1 MLNRISVCVCLLVL
15 SFGHLFS
22 QVAGLTRS
30 GDNVKQDAVFLDQY
44 GGEVEHP
51 RLSRNGNIL
60 HYPPFLVFDS
70 MRVVSPDAAMFY
82 AKVPFDGWSPVLSRG
97 FEYSINEN
105 LINPEQLCVQGT
117 LGSFEAEVFG
127 SLPNKTYYVRPF
139 ATNAYGTTRGEVSSF
154 CTGPAPVVLDT
165 MFIVSKTSTSI
176 QVRIEV
182 GSNGGIP
189 LSGRMVAFS
198 DDEYQDTAAVNI
210 IRNLGNYSFE
220 TISGLTPATDYLLQ
234 VVLTNGRYSDTLELH
249 ARTLSDLVLTIESNR
264 NPSTPLCQNGNTITY
279 SAVLTGT
286 DVHKPLYY
294 YKWISSTGTESSGGD
309 VFDVYY
315 DAEGTYQIIVDAFCG
330 PDTLSTTFTQVITPQ
345 VASSSFY
352 VCTNEFLNTADATTT
367 NIASIRWLNGD
378 NEVVATTRSVK
389 LPTGYYTVECTDNY
403 GCELRKAVY
412 VGKRRFSCV
421 ATDTV
426 WANESAHLE
435 EGEWKVDSVADHE
448 GNWYA
453 VTQIGNQCWT
463 RQNIRTRHTPR
474 SNRDLVAPN
483 ADFCRMRYMG
493 YINSNN
499 TYDPSTVA
507 YYGAIYTWGAA
518 MDTVSYNSL
527 FIFDRPVR
535 GICPKGWHIPSYGE
549 TIEMMEAAYAL
560 TGSEEEPYP
569 PFGFGNQFGGQN
581 APLREVLLEACY
593 DSYTNPAYPE
603 EMYNASGLSL
613 FRTPNTPLVAQFWI
627 ANGAVPS
634 AGTNYVFY
642 CHEGQKGATI
652 LGGRRQGGFA
662 YARCVRGYA
671 E

>member
-189 LSGRMVAFS
+189 LSGRMIAFS

-210 IRNLGNYSFE
+210 IHNLGNYSFE

-286 DVHKPLYY
+286 DVHKPLYH

-345 VASSSFY
+345 VASSSCY
-352 VCTNEFLNTADATTT
+352 VCTNEFLNTAETTTT
-367 NIASIRWLNGD
+367 NVSSIRWIDENRSI
-378 NEVVATTRSVK
+378 VATTNSVK
-389 LPTGYYTVECTDNY
+389 LPTGYYTVECTDIY
-403 GCELRKAVY
+403 GCELEREVY
-412 VGKRRFSCV
+412 MGKKKYSCI
-421 ATDTV
+421 ATNTV
-426 WANESAHLE
+426 KDNESAHLE
-435 EGEWKVDSVADHE
+435 EGVWHIDSVADHE

-453 VTQIGNQCWT
+453 VTQIGNQCWL
-463 RQNIRTRHTPR
+463 RQNIRTRHAPSDGLDLWNSGTKTRTLKYHKDTYNPETLPHTGILYNWAAAVDTNDYPPSGTNFVLPQPR
-474 SNRDLVAPN
+474 
-483 ADFCRMRYMG
+483 
-493 YINSNN
+493 
-499 TYDPSTVA
+499 
-507 YYGAIYTWGAA
+507 
-518 MDTVSYNSL
+518 
-527 FIFDRPVR
+527 R
-535 GICPKGWHIPSYGE
+535 GICPAGWHLPQSDE
-549 TIEMMEAAYAL
+549 AWDLIEAVYNICCE
-560 TGSEEEPYP
+560 GIEPTP
-569 PFGFGNQFGGQN
+569 PLRIFQSSVATN
-581 APLREVLLEACY
+581 APMPQMMLEWCY
-593 DSYTNPAYPE
+593 ESIANPAYPKE
-603 EMYNASGLSL
+603 IYDASHLSL
-613 FRTPNTPLVAQFWI
+613 LQDNSVGYYRFWLATPLG
-627 ANGAVPS
+627 NGAASKVLFLDFS
-634 AGTNYVFY
+634 GVREVVFIWSQYLYV
-642 CHEGQKGATI
+642 
-652 LGGRRQGGFA
+652 
-662 YARCVRGYA
+662 RCVRD
-671 E
+671 